1 MTLDEVDPGSHAPD
15 GHAQHVPFLI
25 SATESWSVLGV
36 VLAGYLGAAV
46 RIPCSPPHYN
56 KDDQAIVD
64 EDGEVDKDVA
74 VNAIAPAVVKS

>member
-1 MTLDEVDPGSHAPD
+1 M
-15 GHAQHVPFLI
+15 
-25 SATESWSVLGV
+25 
-36 VLAGYLGAAV
+36 

-74 VNAIAPAVVKS
+74 VNAIEPAAVSSYSGGLQVVVAVVFFVWLCRV